1 MNIFDVVILAFVEGI
16 TEFLP
21 VSSTGHLIV
30 TSALMGINESGFVK
44 NFNIIIQFGA
54 ILAVLVLYFK
64 RFLPNLEFYKKILFA
79 FLPAAIIGLLIK
91 NKIDALLGSVIVVAW
106 ALIIGGVILV
116 LTDKFLEKS
125 SNNETIDKL
134 KVINCIKIG
143 LIQCFAFIPGVS
155 RSAATILGGVYLGL
169 SRKEAV
175 EFSFFL
181 AVPTLTAAAALK
193 TFGIIETIQ
202 SDEIGFLVM
211 GTLLSFVFAILAIKF
226 FIKIVSTHGFKFFGY
241 YRIALGVAILIWQ
254 LS

>member
-1 MNIFDVVILAFVEGI
+1 MNTLDVIILSFIEGM

-30 TSALMGINESGFVK
+30 TSALMGINESDFVK

-79 FLPAAIIGLLIK
+79 FLPAAFIGLLIK
-91 NKIDALLGSVIVVAW
+91 NKIDAILGSVLVVAW
-106 ALIIGGVILV
+106 ALIIGGIILII
-116 LTDKFLEKS
+116 TDKFLEKS
-125 SNNETIDKL
+125 ERTETIQDMSPL
-134 KVINCIKIG
+134 NCIKIG

-193 TFGIIETIQ
+193 TLDAVKTIQ
-202 SDEIGFLVM
+202 ADQIGFLAL
-211 GTLLSFVFAILAIKF
+211 GTLLSFVFAIIAIKF
-226 FIKIVSTHGFKFFGY
+226 FIKIVSSYGFKYFGY
-241 YRIALGVAILIWQ
+241 YRIALGAAILVWQ
-254 LS
+254 YS